1 MSWSIL
7 FLINN
12 IKANMAFIGHKAM
25 KEAAMP
31 TSVPPA
37 SPSGYE
43 PQPDEA
49 AEALPLTAKDRTA
62 LLDRLE
68 AWIDEEERLI
78 AEIDRKIAAT
88 TEPLAAA

>member
-1 MSWSIL
+1 M

-12 IKANMAFIGHKAM
+12 IKANVPFIGHKAM

-37 SPSGYE
+37 SPSGYD

-49 AEALPLTAKDRTA
+49 DDALPLSANVRTA